1 MAPSSFVALAE
12 LGSAFLPGR
21 GHRAQQ
27 GRKAWRPAAADH
39 VVTRCL
45 CCFARTWAAA
55 SCPSRPSVPVKS
67 LPNLRYAWAYV
78 RGRGMVNLDGQRQ
91 VPAKVMLRHSCDATA
106 VRDFVAA
113 IQACVAEGASA
124 GRESLGRGD
133 GYRPGMFAVLRNQP
147 RPWSPACRDL
157 GAVV

>member
-1 MAPSSFVALAE
+1 MATRSCRSCRDQVLVLPCEDLGGRQLPFEAVA
-12 LGSAFLPGR
+12 
-21 GHRAQQ
+21 
-27 GRKAWRPAAADH
+27 
-39 VVTRCL
+39 
-45 CCFARTWAAA
+45 
-55 SCPSRPSVPVKS
+55 VPVES

-113 IQACVAEGASA
+113 NQACVAEGASA
-124 GRESLGRGD
+124 GRESPGRGD